1 MKVICAGMGKM
12 GTKSIAKA
20 LRHLGFEVFVW
31 EEQIF
36 DFMDHWLSVFQNG
49 AEPDVKY
56 VYQNADAVVDIPG
69 SFFWEEILEAFPDCK
84 VILSERDEDSWVK
97 SCVNHFEAL
106 DAARSVFALTLSPT
120 LRKISLIVRESIRA
134 QYGSRKKTSIYVF
147 RKRYRIHNHRVKSMV
162 PPDKLLLYNVKGA
175 RSRNFRQFQH
185 GSNGRRIN

>member
-36 DFMDHWLSVFQNG
+36 DFMDHWLNVFQNG
-49 AEPDVKY
+49 AELDVKC

-97 SCVNHFEAL
+97 SCVNQLEAL
-106 DAARSVFALTLSPT
+106 DAATSVFALTLSPT

-134 QYGSRKKTSIYVF
+134 QYVSRKKT
-147 RKRYRIHNHRVKSMV
+147 KN
-162 PPDKLLLYNVKGA
+162 
-175 RSRNFRQFQH
+175 
-185 GSNGRRIN
+185 